1 MLSINDIP
9 RNLEGVV
16 KMEFIED
23 VIMDEDELTGASIKR
38 VDIIDGNDDT
48 FLVISTTKGVMVIDN
63 DFNAVS
69 SDFLNDMIYEFQ
81 PEDLYELELIND
93 DTFEHFE
100 TVNEFNLND
109 LRTEEL
115 EALFK
120 AVSIMLKK

>member
-1 MLSINDIP
+1 
-9 RNLEGVV
+9 
-16 KMEFIED
+16 
-23 VIMDEDELTGASIKR
+23 MDEDELTGASIKR